1 MAKPNYMTAPPATK
15 KMPSGIPYILANEA
29 GERFSFYGTRCILVI
44 FMTTYLINRNGSLDV
59 MTPEQSKA
67 WFHLF
72 VSAVY
77 FTPIIGALLS
87 DIWLGKYRTILYFS
101 ILYCVGFFTLAFD
114 NTRLGLGIGLTLI
127 AIGSGV
133 IKPCISA
140 NVGDQF
146 GQTNRHL
153 IERVYGWFYFAIN
166 FGAFFAI
173 FLTPIALDKWGSRIA
188 FGIPAV
194 LMVLATFAFWLGR
207 KKFVHASPAG
217 LGFIKET
224 FSGEGLKAVGRLFI
238 IYLFIAVFWSLWDQM
253 DSAWVLQ
260 SEQMNRYIFGW
271 EVLPAQISSVNAL
284 LTMVLIPVFSYVV
297 YPAINRIFPLTAL
310 RKIGIGMFVIAF
322 AFVISAFIQ
331 TRITAGEKPSIMWLL
346 LAYVVLTS
354 AEIMVSITG
363 LEFSYTQAPVKM
375 KSFIMSIFLLS
386 NSIGDAFTALV
397 NILIQNPDGTS
408 KLAGANYF
416 WFFASLMAAT
426 AVIFIFVARTYQPKT
441 YIQDES
447 SA

>member
-1 MAKPNYMTAPPATK
+1 MAKTNYLTAPVATT
-15 KMPSGIPYILANEA
+15 KMPFGIPYILVNEA

-44 FMTTYLINRNGSLDV
+44 FMTTYLLNRSGSLDV

-101 ILYCVGFFTLAFD
+101 ILYCIGFFALAFD

-127 AIGSGV
+127 AIGSGI
-133 IKPCISA
+133 IKPCVSA

-146 GQTNRHL
+146 GQNNKYL
-153 IERVYGWFYFAIN
+153 IDKIYRWFYFAIN

-173 FLTPIALDKWGSRIA
+173 LLNPLAFKKYGPHVA

-194 LMVLATFAFWLGR
+194 LMVLATVAFWLGR
-207 KKFVHASPAG
+207 KKFVHVPPAG

-238 IYLFIAVFWSLWDQM
+238 IYIFIAMFWSLYDQM
-253 DSAWVLQ
+253 DSSWVLQ
-260 SEQMNRYIFGW
+260 AEKMNRHLFIW
-271 EVLPAQISSVNAL
+271 ELHPSQLSAVNAFL
-284 LTMVLIPVFSYVV
+284 IMVLIPIFSYII
-297 YPAINRIFPLTAL
+297 YPGINKIFPLTAL

-331 TRITAGEKPSIMWLL
+331 TQITAGERPSIAWLL
-346 LAYVVLTS
+346 LAYVPLTS

-363 LEFSYTQAPVKM
+363 LEFSYTQAPKKM

-386 NSIGDAFTALV
+386 TSLGNAFTALV
-397 NILIQNPDGTS
+397 NTLIQNPDGTS

-426 AVIFIFVARTYQPKT
+426 AVVFIFVARTYQPKT

-447 SA
+447 SK